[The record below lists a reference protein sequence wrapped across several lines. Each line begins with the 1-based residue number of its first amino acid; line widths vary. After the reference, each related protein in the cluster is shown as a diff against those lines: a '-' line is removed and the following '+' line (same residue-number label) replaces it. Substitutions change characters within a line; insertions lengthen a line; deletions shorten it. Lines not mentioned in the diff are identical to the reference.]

1 MLVSSNILW
10 SSHNMAVNFE
20 SDTQSLS
27 SLSVTRVGTTLNR
40 ASHKNTDIHLAG
52 ADIGCL
58 STRQVCCQ
66 TLSFW
71 HISVWIT
78 EITLLYVCSLCFILI
93 SFLWF
98 YVCFDWFIS
107 GKHSTDL
114 GICVQR
120 FCCEKKLHNLQA
132 ISFFNWLTSVLKSFY
147 FNFLL

>member
-40 ASHKNTDIHLAG
+40 ASHKNTDSHLAG
-52 ADIGCL
+52 AVIGCL

-71 HISVWIT
+71 HISV
-78 EITLLYVCSLCFILI
+78 
-93 SFLWF
+93 
-98 YVCFDWFIS
+98 
-107 GKHSTDL
+107 
-114 GICVQR
+114 
-120 FCCEKKLHNLQA
+120 
-132 ISFFNWLTSVLKSFY
+132 
-147 FNFLL
+147 